1 MKSAKKER
9 ILQAAIRAA
18 IAQSDYRVNR
28 DDVARRARVAPGLVN
43 HYFGAVVNIHDE
55 LVKFAIRNSLHKV
68 VAMALL
74 ANHPATKDL
83 KPAERQKALA
93 HILK

>member
-1 MKSAKKER
+1 MKRER
-9 ILQAAIRAA
+9 ILKAAIRAA
-18 IAQSDYRVNR
+18 LAHSNYRVNR

-43 HYFGAVVNIHDE
+43 HYYGPVSNLHDE
-55 LVKFAIRNSLHKV
+55 IVAFAIKNKLHNI

-74 ANHPATKDL
+74 AEHPLVAKLTDAQRKEAL
-83 KPAERQKALA
+83 K